1 MTAPD
6 TAEVDFV
13 TAFVD
18 TAEEL
23 VSGLA
28 ELFPE
33 CPEVAKKLKKL
44 RSFLKTPDVLDPEGR
59 ILQKGRVVKVMAIQV
74 MREWHVTMK
83 DWYNLVTN
91 REIPQLLESKLPILE
106 ELDIGTKWKDPDFGA
121 ESRDNLFRYIDLLNY
136 CAQSFC
142 EPDAVNKVPPPQ
154 PTAEVTEPEPE
165 LHFST
170 NMTLDMMQT
179 ALTEM
184 QTAPL
189 PKFPNMD
196 PERAQQMLQSMGVN
210 PEQMMQNVNPEDMMQ
225 RMQSALPPNML
236 RNIEGVAR
244 QMAEKMANGESSMQA
259 LDMDTIMS
267 MGQTVMQG
275 TSPEDMMHVM
285 SNMHKIMPLLN
296 MNQMMPPGMA
306 PGGADMTM
314 MFRMFRQQ

>member
-1 MTAPD
+1 MTAPE
-6 TAEVDFV
+6 TTEVDFV

-23 VSGLA
+23 VTGLA
-28 ELFPE
+28 EVFPE
-33 CPEVAKKLKKL
+33 CPKVAKKLKKL
-44 RSFLKTPDVLDPEGR
+44 KSFLKTPDVLDPEGR
-59 ILQKGRVVKVMAIQV
+59 VIQKGRVVKVMAIQV
-74 MREWHVTMK
+74 MREWHATMK
-83 DWYNLVTN
+83 DWYSSVTK

-106 ELDIGTKWKDPDFGA
+106 ELDIATKWRDPDFGA
-121 ESRDNLFRYIDLLNY
+121 DSRDNLFRYIDLLNY

-154 PTAEVTEPEPE
+154 PVTEPEVSPV
-165 LHFST
+165 LHLST
-170 NMTLDMMQT
+170 DMTLDMMQT

-184 QTAPL
+184 QNTPL
-189 PKFPNMD
+189 PKFPPMD

-210 PEQMMQNVNPEDMMQ
+210 PEQMMQGVNPEDMMQ

-244 QMAEKMANGESSMQA
+244 QMAEKMANGEANMQA

-296 MNQMMPPGMA
+296 MNQMMPGM
-306 PGGADMTM
+306 GQGADVTM